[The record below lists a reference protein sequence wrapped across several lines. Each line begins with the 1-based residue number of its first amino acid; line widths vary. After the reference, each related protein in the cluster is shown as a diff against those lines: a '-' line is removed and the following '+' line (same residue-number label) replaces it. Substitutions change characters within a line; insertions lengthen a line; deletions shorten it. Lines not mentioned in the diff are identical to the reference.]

1 MSLAWKG
8 ERERERERESVVVCC
23 EEKWGVVVTEE
34 GRESFGFGWRR
45 GKRWRESRKTFYE
58 EDIQIYSSE
67 WCSKK

>member
-34 GRESFGFGWRR
+34 GWKFISGDE
-45 GKRWRESRKTFYE
+45 
-58 EDIQIYSSE
+58 
-67 WCSKK
+67 